1 MNLENHTYLSSVVF
15 PKHSSLSHTYQR
27 CNFRNTD
34 GRQGGICASQV
45 ISVARNQTAASYIHW
60 IIMKSWALPINTCS
74 KWEKLF
80 STNIHHY
87 HIHSPLK
94 ILQGWFF
101 FCIFVNRGIEF
112 LLAHKLPL
120 RHPPYHDQVWK
131 LFCNSLYIWNWYGLG
146 FLKHQFW
153 LVLPLSERLGWSVK
167 VFSKSLVNCAAQ
179 DMAG

>member
-1 MNLENHTYLSSVVF
+1 MQAYKRPIRLKTTKYPVMNLENHTYLSSVVF

-87 HIHSPLK
+87 RIHSPLK
-94 ILQGWFF
+94 ILQGCFF
-101 FCIFVNRGIEF
+101 FLYLCEQRDRVLISTQTPIKTSPVPWPSSKA
-112 LLAHKLPL
+112 LL
-120 RHPPYHDQVWK
+120 
-131 LFCNSLYIWNWYGLG
+131 
-146 FLKHQFW
+146 
-153 LVLPLSERLGWSVK
+153 
-167 VFSKSLVNCAAQ
+167 
-179 DMAG
+179 

>member
-1 MNLENHTYLSSVVF
+1 MNLEDHTYLSSMVF

-60 IIMKSWALPINTCS
+60 IIMKSWTLPINTCS

-87 HIHSPLK
+87 HIQSPLK
-94 ILQGWFF
+94 ILWVFF
-101 FCIFVNRGIEF
+101 PCIFVNRGLEF

-120 RHPPYHDQVWK
+120 RHPPYNDQI
-131 LFCNSLYIWNWYGLG
+131 LRHCCNSLYIWNWYGLG

-153 LVLPLSERLGWSVK
+153 LVLTLSERLGWSVK
-167 VFSKSLVNCAAQ
+167 VFSNSLVKCAAQ
-179 DMAG
+179 DITG